1 VSTDVVIAGAWFA
14 ARNYHLAMMPG
25 LAPKLRLGRDWG
37 VGLLFGRASADLGQL
52 GHPDPLERH
61 LERLADSGGDPAVA
75 ER

>member
-1 VSTDVVIAGAWFA
+1 
-14 ARNYHLAMMPG
+14 MMPR
-25 LAPKLRLGRDWG
+25 LARKLRLGLDWG

-61 LERLADSGGDPAVA
+61 LERLADSEEPAVA